1 MLKFIDNPYLIE
13 EIITIIT
20 LVTYFIS
27 KALTVKIVRR
37 FAKSNEVLEH
47 RANLVIK
54 YINLLIGMLSSY
66 LLIIIAWGVKK
77 EQILLFI
84 SSVFAV
90 VGVASFAQWSIL
102 SNVTAGIVFFF
113 SYPFK
118 IGDKIRIHDKDF
130 PIEAEIEDIKAFYIL
145 LKSNEGEL
153 ITFPNNLL
161 MQKGIS
167 IVNEPIERSEFT
179 D

>member
-1 MLKFIDNPYLIE
+1 MFKFLNNPYLIE
-13 EIITIIT
+13 EIVTIIAIV
-20 LVTYFIS
+20 LYFFIKS
-27 KALTVKIVRR
+27 LTVKIVKR
-37 FAKSNEVLEH
+37 FAKTNEVLEH
-47 RANLVIK
+47 RANLIVK
-54 YINLLIGMLSSY
+54 YINILIGTLA
-66 LLIIIAWGVKK
+66 LLTIIITWGVKK
-77 EQILLFI
+77 DQIILFI

-102 SNVTAGIVFFF
+102 SNVTAGIILFF

-118 IGDKIRIHDKDF
+118 IGDKIKIHDKDF
-130 PIEAEIEDIKAFYIL
+130 PIEAEILDIKAFYIIL
-145 LKSNEGEL
+145 MSTEGEK

-167 IVNEPIERSEFT
+167 IVNEPVEVSEFT

>member
-54 YINLLIGMLSSY
+54 YINLLIGFLA
-66 LLIIIAWGVKK
+66 LFIIIIAWGVKK

-84 SSVFAV
+84 SSIFAV

-102 SNVTAGIVFFF
+102 SNVTAGIVIFF

-167 IVNEPIERSEFT
+167 IVNEPIERNEFT

>member
-1 MLKFIDNPYLIE
+1 MLKLIDNPYLIE
-13 EIITIIT
+13 EIITLIT

-54 YINLLIGMLSSY
+54 YINLLIGMLA
-66 LLIIIAWGVKK
+66 LFTIIIAWGVKK
-77 EQILLFI
+77 DQILLFI

-102 SNVTAGIVFFF
+102 SNITAGIVLFF

>member
-1 MLKFIDNPYLIE
+1 M
-13 EIITIIT
+13 
-20 LVTYFIS
+20 
-27 KALTVKIVRR
+27 
-37 FAKSNEVLEH
+37 
-47 RANLVIK
+47 
-54 YINLLIGMLSSY
+54 
-66 LLIIIAWGVKK
+66 
-77 EQILLFI
+77 
-84 SSVFAV
+84 FAV
-90 VGVASFAQWSIL
+90 VGVAAFAQWSIL
-102 SNVTAGIVFFF
+102 SNVTAGIVLFF

-167 IVNEPIERSEFT
+167 IVNEPIERNEFT

>member
-37 FAKSNEVLEH
+37 FANSNEVLEH

-54 YINLLIGMLSSY
+54 YINLLIGFLA
-66 LLIIIAWGVKK
+66 LFIIIIAWGVKK

-84 SSVFAV
+84 SSIFAV

-102 SNVTAGIVFFF
+102 SNITAGIVLFF

>member
-1 MLKFIDNPYLIE
+1 MLKLIDNPYLHQE
-13 EIITIIT
+13 VMTLIT
-20 LVTYFIS
+20 LVIFIITRAFTS
-27 KALTVKIVRR
+27 KLIKR
-37 FAKSNEVLEH
+37 FARINEVLEH

-54 YINLLIGMLSSY
+54 YINILIGTLAIFS
-66 LLIIIAWGVKK
+66 IIIIWGVKK

-84 SSVFAV
+84 SSVFAI

-102 SNVTAGIVFFF
+102 SNITAGIVIFF

-118 IGDKIRIHDKDF
+118 IGDKIKIHDKDF

-145 LKSNEGEL
+145 LKTTDGEFV
-153 ITFPNNLL
+153 TFPNNLL

-167 IVNEPIERSEFT
+167 IIKEVRIENEFT

>member
-1 MLKFIDNPYLIE
+1 MFKFVNNPYLIE
-13 EIITIIT
+13 EIVTIIAIV
-20 LVTYFIS
+20 LYFIAKS
-27 KALTVKIVRR
+27 LTVKIVKR
-37 FAKSNEVLEH
+37 FAKTNEVLEH
-47 RANLVIK
+47 RANLIIK
-54 YINLLIGMLSSY
+54 YINILIGTLV
-66 LLIIIAWGVKK
+66 LLTIIITWGVKK
-77 EQILLFI
+77 DQILLFI

-102 SNVTAGIVFFF
+102 SNVTAGIILFF

-118 IGDKIRIHDKDF
+118 IGDKIKIHDKDF
-130 PIEAEIEDIKAFYIL
+130 PIEAEILDIKAFYIIL
-145 LKSNEGEL
+145 MSTEGEK

-167 IVNEPIERSEFT
+167 IVNEPVDVSEFT

>member
-1 MLKFIDNPYLIE
+1 MLKIINNPYLIE
-13 EIITIIT
+13 EIVTLITIVI
-20 LVTYFIS
+20 YFVS
-27 KALTVKIVRR
+27 KGITVKIVRR
-37 FAKSNEVLEH
+37 FAKTNEVLEH

-54 YINLLIGMLSSY
+54 YINILIGTLAF
-66 LLIIIAWGVKK
+66 LTIIITWGVKK
-77 EQILLFI
+77 DQILLFI

-102 SNVTAGIVFFF
+102 SNVTAGIVLFF

-118 IGDKIRIHDKDF
+118 IGDKIKIHDKDF

-145 LKSNEGEL
+145 LKNNEGE
-153 ITFPNNLL
+153 IVTFPNNLL

-167 IVNEPIERSEFT
+167 IVNEPIERNEFT

>member
-1 MLKFIDNPYLIE
+1 MLKIIDNPYLIE
-13 EIITIIT
+13 EIITLIT

-54 YINLLIGMLSSY
+54 YINLLIGMLA
-66 LLIIIAWGVKK
+66 LFTIIIAWGVKK
-77 EQILLFI
+77 DQILLFI

-102 SNVTAGIVFFF
+102 SNITAGIVLFF

-167 IVNEPIERSEFT
+167 IVNENKEQTEYT

>member
-27 KALTVKIVRR
+27 RALTVKIVRR

-54 YINLLIGMLSSY
+54 YINLLIGMLA
-66 LLIIIAWGVKK
+66 LFTIIIAWGVKK
-77 EQILLFI
+77 DQILLFI

-102 SNVTAGIVFFF
+102 SNITAGIVLFF

>member
-1 MLKFIDNPYLIE
+1 MLKLINNPYLIQ
-13 EIITIIT
+13 EIITLITIII
-20 LVTYFIS
+20 YFIL
-27 KALTVKIVRR
+27 KGLTVKIVRR
-37 FAKSNEVLEH
+37 FAKTNEVLEH

-54 YINLLIGMLSSY
+54 YINILIGTLAF
-66 LLIIIAWGVKK
+66 LTIIITWGVNKD
-77 EQILLFI
+77 QILLFI

-102 SNVTAGIVFFF
+102 SNVTAGIVLFF

-167 IVNEPIERSEFT
+167 IVNEPIERNEFT

>member
-54 YINLLIGMLSSY
+54 YINLLIGFLA
-66 LLIIIAWGVKK
+66 LFIIIIAWGVKK

-84 SSVFAV
+84 SSIFAV

-102 SNVTAGIVFFF
+102 SNITAGIVLFF

-167 IVNEPIERSEFT
+167 IVNEPIERNEFT

>member
-1 MLKFIDNPYLIE
+1 MLKLIDNPYLIE
-13 EIITIIT
+13 EIITVIT
-20 LVTYFIS
+20 LLTYFIS
-27 KALTVKIVRR
+27 KALTIKIVRR
-37 FAKSNEVLEH
+37 FANSNEVLEH

-54 YINLLIGMLSSY
+54 YINLLIGFLA
-66 LLIIIAWGVKK
+66 LFIIIIAWGVKK

-84 SSVFAV
+84 SSIFAV

-102 SNVTAGIVFFF
+102 SNITAGIVLFF

-145 LKSNEGEL
+145 LKSHEGEL

-167 IVNEPIERSEFT
+167 IVNEPIERNDFT

>member
-1 MLKFIDNPYLIE
+1 MFGFNYAEFSFI
-13 EIITIIT
+13 
-20 LVTYFIS
+20 V
-27 KALTVKIVRR
+27 
-37 FAKSNEVLEH
+37 
-47 RANLVIK
+47 
-54 YINLLIGMLSSY
+54 
-66 LLIIIAWGVKK
+66 
-77 EQILLFI
+77 

-102 SNVTAGIVFFF
+102 SNVTAGIVLFF

-118 IGDKIRIHDKDF
+118 IGDKIKIHDKDF

-145 LKSNEGEL
+145 LKSNEGE
-153 ITFPNNLL
+153 IVTFPNNLL

-167 IVNEPIERSEFT
+167 IVNEPIERNEFT